1 MSGHRIRQ
9 FSKFW
14 LVLLLLCGARE
25 LPAGF
30 VCQPGVPGPPAINT
44 TGGSMSNSTFST
56 STTCS
61 EQVQTTN
68 LTQRVDQFST
78 ELRARLPGGP
88 LLLDQTFAAPF
99 SDPVVQSALV
109 SAQQLLTAQGAKGF
123 VGPALLNSNTVLTN
137 SSTISSPP
145 IQTAPSQDLLKT
157 TNAVGGGTF
166 VNGIEFNPVIVQTGV
181 IGQCQGVTDI
191 GPAPNGFGFIG
202 NPFGCDPNAGN
213 PLKVIV
219 GTQNANINV
228 HTLYSLGVTNTT
240 TNTFLTSQVYEL
252 DGTSAPATSSVPEP
266 GTFALTALAIAG
278 FWGLRLRMRRTTR
291 GE

>member
-1 MSGHRIRQ
+1 MSEHRVRQ
-9 FSKFW
+9 FSKWW

-30 VCQPGVPGPPAINT
+30 VCQPGTPGPPAVNMPGMGTNT
-44 TGGSMSNSTFST
+44 TFSL

-123 VGPALLNSNTVLTN
+123 VGPALLNNTTTLTGTKTVA
-137 SSTISSPP
+137 SV
-145 IQTAPSQDLLKT
+145 IQTAPSQDLIKT
-157 TNAVGGGTF
+157 TTTVGGFTVAGGPRITVQIGT
-166 VNGIEFNPVIVQTGV
+166 

-191 GPAPNGFGFIG
+191 GPAPNGFGFVG
-202 NPFGCDPNAGN
+202 NPFGCDPNAGS
-213 PLKVIV
+213 LLTVAF
-219 GTQNANINV
+219 GTDNINVNV

-240 TNTFLTSQVYEL
+240 TNTFLTSQIYEM
-252 DGTSAPATSSVPEP
+252 DGTSAPAISGVPEL

-278 FWGLRLRMRRTTR
+278 LWGLRLRMRRTTR